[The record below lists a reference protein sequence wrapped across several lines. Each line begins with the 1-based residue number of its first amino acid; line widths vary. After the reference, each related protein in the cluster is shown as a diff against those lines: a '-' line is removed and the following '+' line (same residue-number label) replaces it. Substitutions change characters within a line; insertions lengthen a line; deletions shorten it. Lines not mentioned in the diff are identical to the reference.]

1 MTGTFSRKSRPIWSA
16 KVCVVELAGKLDPP
30 AVTDLEAEVDA
41 RLADGHRRF
50 VFDCSGLVYIG
61 SLGLRVL
68 VGLVQ
73 KVRGD
78 GTVVVCG
85 LTPDIR
91 RMFDLT
97 RVSSLLRVYPT
108 RADAVDAA
116 KSR

>member
-1 MTGTFSRKSRPIWSA
+1 MTATFAQPVRQVRSA
-16 KVCVVELAGKLDPP
+16 RVCVVPLSGKLDPT
-30 AVTDLEAEVDA
+30 AVTALETEVDT
-41 RLADGHRRF
+41 LVADGHRRF
-50 VFDCSGLVYIG
+50 VFDCTELTYIG

-68 VGLVQ
+68 VGLSQ
-73 KVRGD
+73 KVRAE

-97 RVSSLLRVYPT
+97 RVSSLLRIYPT
-108 RADAVDAA
+108 RADALDAA